1 MTRFFQIGFNRCGT
15 KSIHHFFEA
24 NGIPSVHYDGGR
36 LATTMFDNLD
46 QGKFVLQGYEGYN
59 AFTDMEYLT
68 DSRYYEGY
76 KLYGPFMEQ
85 VPDAKFI
92 LNIRDPDRWIMSR
105 LNHAAGRL
113 PVSQSEKAVW
123 RGERILTGNYYV
135 KYKKCYGLSDVNEV
149 ASHMRREWDMHIAL
163 VKDSIP
169 ADRLLVFNIESD
181 SPIALC
187 RFAGLGDAAA
197 KHFGVSNRS
206 DAHAVRYLRRRFPQS
221 LLRAI
226 PAPVKRMT
234 VGMLNKMSR

>member
-1 MTRFFQIGFNRCGT
+1 M
-15 KSIHHFFEA
+15 
-24 NGIPSVHYDGGR
+24 P
-36 LATTMFDNLD
+36 
-46 QGKFVLQGYEGYN
+46 
-59 AFTDMEYLT
+59 
-68 DSRYYEGY
+68 
-76 KLYGPFMEQ
+76 
-85 VPDAKFI
+85 
-92 LNIRDPDRWIMSR
+92 
-105 LNHAAGRL
+105 AGRL

>member
-105 LNHAAGRL
+105 LNHAGWTASRQSVREGRL
-113 PVSQSEKAVW
+113 AW
-123 RGERILTGNYYV
+123 
-135 KYKKCYGLSDVNEV
+135 
-149 ASHMRREWDMHIAL
+149 
-163 VKDSIP
+163 
-169 ADRLLVFNIESD
+169 
-181 SPIALC
+181 
-187 RFAGLGDAAA
+187 
-197 KHFGVSNRS
+197 
-206 DAHAVRYLRRRFPQS
+206 
-221 LLRAI
+221 
-226 PAPVKRMT
+226 
-234 VGMLNKMSR
+234 